1 MTYNDYFSYENNIKM
16 VDLIIKSTNDLVP
29 LVIKHSDLD
38 NTISETISL
47 IFKFLR
53 KILKAL
59 PDVLVSENHYN
70 YVKDETMES
79 FNDVMAS
86 WEDFRSNPHDF
97 QMAWDDFYF
106 WWEKMNKDLLDIQ
119 RSSHTVFLS
128 MN

>member
-1 MTYNDYFSYENNIKM
+1 MTFNDYFSYENNIKM

-29 LVIKHSDLD
+29 LVIKHTDLD

-59 PDVLVSENHYN
+59 PDVLVSENEYN

-79 FNDVMAS
+79 FNDVIAT
-86 WEDFRSNPHDF
+86 WDDFRSNPNDF

-106 WWEKMNKDLLDIQ
+106 WWQKMNKDLLDIQ